1 MNLRRW
7 LDGWRFVLLTVLTV
21 AFVRWAIEAMLDDF
35 EVSLVINEPWEHMR
49 LRSRAAIGPEP
60 PGNVWSN
67 QSKSG
72 VRLHFNDPEYGFL
85 TPLARD
91 FTIRSRNERVK
102 SVRLSP
108 QTEPL
113 SLDDALEVVLGL
125 HGQLHKKGWVAAQVL
140 DDPAI
145 ADTPEWRAW
154 FRNKTRHAMSLWL
167 AGDRYQL
174 MLELE
179 PVNRPRRPTDERYS
193 IILSIDE
200 PWLFDQTGSH

>member
-7 LDGWRFVLLTVLTV
+7 LDGWRFVLLAVLTV
-21 AFVRWAIEAMLDDF
+21 AFVRWAIDAMLDDF
-35 EVSLVINEPWEHMR
+35 EVSLVINEPWEQMR
-49 LRSRAAIGPEP
+49 LRSRAAIGQEP
-60 PGNVWSN
+60 PGSVWSN

-72 VRLHFNDPEYGFL
+72 VRLRFNDPEYGFL

-113 SLDDALEVVLGL
+113 SLDDALEVVLDL
-125 HGQLHKKGWVAAQVL
+125 HGQWHKKGWVAAKVL

-154 FRNKTRHAMSLWL
+154 FRNKTRHAMSFWL

-179 PVNRPRRPTDERYS
+179 PINRPLRPTDERYS
-193 IILSIDE
+193 IILTIDE
-200 PWLFDQTGSH
+200 PWLFDQTGSP

>member
-1 MNLRRW
+1 MNLCKW
-7 LDGWRFVLLTVLTV
+7 LDGWRFVLLVVLTV
-21 AFVRWAIEAMLDDF
+21 ACLRWAIEAMLDDF

-49 LRSRAAIGPEP
+49 QRSRAAIGHEP

-67 QSKSG
+67 QSRSG
-72 VRLHFNDPEYGFL
+72 VRLRFNDPEYGFI

-91 FTIRSRNERVK
+91 FIIRSRNERVK

-113 SLDDALEVVLGL
+113 SLDDALEVILDL
-125 HGQLHKKGWVAAQVL
+125 QDQLQKKGWVPARVF

-145 ADTPEWRAW
+145 ADTPEWRTW
-154 FRNKTRHAMSLWL
+154 FRNKTRHAMALWL

-174 MLELE
+174 ILELE
-179 PVNRPRRPTDERYS
+179 PVNRPRRPDRRALLDHPPY
-193 IILSIDE
+193 
-200 PWLFDQTGSH
+200 